1 MPKFYSPS
9 ELAAYEPPENVNLVG
24 DFHLQRGGSTVLAGA
39 PGVGKSFAVSRLAVA
54 GATGE
59 EWFGL
64 KVHEQFK
71 TLMIQGENSL
81 SRLKKEFESYDV
93 ALLDDWIKVS
103 ESHVDFSSPDYVASV
118 KKEIKSFDPDCIAL
132 DPWNHIATDDDI
144 KSYNKA
150 IKQIE
155 TLKRLGSK
163 ERLILIVAHTRKPK
177 SDSKPAG
184 RNLQYEL
191 AGGHKLVS
199 YARAVFVMESIEDDN
214 EKNLIRFTC
223 CKNSD
228 GELGVPSIW
237 KFDKGSFTKESNVPA
252 VGSSRKRKGITKE
265 HLKEALASP
274 CKRKVAVL
282 KLEAISGQSTAS
294 CYKVFQEGSP
304 LSEYLVNDKGLLRFK
319 DSDGPD
325 QTDSN
330 STKSLGGMRII
341 KSRYY
346 YYSSPLGFY
355 WK

>member
-24 DFHLQRGGSTVLAGA
+24 DFHLKRGGSTVLAGA

-103 ESHVDFSSPDYVASV
+103 ESHLDFSSPDYVASV
-118 KKEIKSFDPDCIAL
+118 KKEIKAFDPDCIAL

-144 KSYNKA
+144 NSYNKA

-177 SDSKPAG
+177 SDSKPSG
-184 RNLQYEL
+184 RDLLHEISGSL
-191 AGGHKLVS
+191 KLGS
-199 YARAVFVMESIEDDN
+199 YARAAFVMESIKDDN
-214 EKNLIRFTC
+214 EKSLIRFTC
-223 CKNSD
+223 CKNNN

-237 KFDKGSFTKESNVPA
+237 KFDKGKFTKASDVTEAFSP
-252 VGSSRKRKGITKE
+252 KKKKGITKE
-265 HLKEALASP
+265 HLKEALATP
-274 CKRKVAVL
+274 CQRKVAVL
-282 KLEAISGQSTAS
+282 KLQAISGQSESS
-294 CYKVFQEGSP
+294 CYKVFQERSP
-304 LSEYLVNDKGLLRFK
+304 LFKYLVNDNELLRFK
-319 DSDGPD
+319 DCDGPE
-325 QTDSN
+325 QTDSNSN
-330 STKSLGGMRII
+330 STKSLGGGENN
-341 KSRYY
+341 K
-346 YYSSPLGFY
+346 
-355 WK
+355 K

>member
-9 ELAAYEPPENVNLVG
+9 CLAAYEPPENVNLVG
-24 DFHLQRGGSTVLAGA
+24 EGHLQRGGTAVLGGA
-39 PGVGKSFAVSRLAVA
+39 PGVGKSFAVTNLAVA

-81 SRLKKEFESYDV
+81 SRLKEEFESYDT

-103 ESHVDFSSPDYVASV
+103 ESHIDLSSSDYRASV
-118 KKEIKSFDPDCIAL
+118 GKEIKSFDPDCIAL

-144 KSYNKA
+144 NSYTKA

-163 ERLILIVAHTRKPK
+163 ERLILIVAHNRKPK

-184 RNLQYEL
+184 RDLLHEIS
-191 AGGHKLVS
+191 GSHKLGS
-199 YARAVFVMESIEDDN
+199 YARAAFVMESVKDSN
-214 EKNLIRFTC
+214 EKSLIRFTC
-223 CKNSD
+223 CKNNN
-228 GELGVPSIW
+228 GALGAPTIW

-265 HLKEALASP
+265 HLKEALATP
-274 CKRKVAVL
+274 CQRKIAVI
-282 KLEAISGQSTAS
+282 KLAVISGQSESS
-294 CYKVFQEGSP
+294 CYKVFQEDS
-304 LSEYLVNDKGLLRFK
+304 LLFKYLVNDNGLLGFK
-319 DSDGPD
+319 DCDGPD

-330 STKSLGGMRII
+330 SNSTKTLGGD
-341 KSRYY
+341 KNNNDE
-346 YYSSPLGFY
+346 
-355 WK
+355 